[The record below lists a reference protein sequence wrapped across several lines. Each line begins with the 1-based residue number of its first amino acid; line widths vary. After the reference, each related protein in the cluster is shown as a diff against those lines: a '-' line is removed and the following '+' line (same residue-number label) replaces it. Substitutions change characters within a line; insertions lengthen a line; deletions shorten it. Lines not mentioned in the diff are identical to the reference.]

1 MEVSWPSLLEA
12 IAQCHACRLRAGCTR
27 VVPGEGN
34 PRARLLLIGE
44 GPGREEDR
52 LGRPFV
58 GEAGQLLDR
67 MLASIGLTR
76 ADVYIAN
83 AVKFRPTRP
92 GAGARLRNRSPT
104 REEVARFAP
113 WLRREIA
120 AVSPRV
126 VVTLGN
132 VPLQAVTG
140 TDLTVGRAHGRLLPC
155 GAAPPVFALYHPA
168 SVIYRPQLRGV
179 LEADMRALAG
189 WLARA
194 GREDDIWDA
203 EKDI

>member
-1 MEVSWPSLLEA
+1 MAETLESLWR
-12 IAQCHACRLRAGCTR
+12 QCRDALGGQYRL
-27 VVPGEGN
+27 VPGEGN
-34 PRARLLLIGE
+34 PHAAVALVGE
-44 GPGREEDR
+44 APGAQEEAQ
-52 LGRPFV
+52 GRPFV
-58 GEAGQLLDR
+58 GAAGKNLDALLA
-67 MLASIGLTR
+67 MAGLTR
-76 ADVYIAN
+76 EALYVTN

>member
-1 MEVSWPSLLEA
+1 M
-12 IAQCHACRLRAGCTR
+12 
-27 VVPGEGN
+27 
-34 PRARLLLIGE
+34 
-44 GPGREEDR
+44 
-52 LGRPFV
+52 
-58 GEAGQLLDR
+58 
-67 MLASIGLTR
+67 
-76 ADVYIAN
+76 
-83 AVKFRPTRP
+83 
-92 GAGARLRNRSPT
+92 
-104 REEVARFAP
+104 
-113 WLRREIA
+113 
-120 AVSPRV
+120 